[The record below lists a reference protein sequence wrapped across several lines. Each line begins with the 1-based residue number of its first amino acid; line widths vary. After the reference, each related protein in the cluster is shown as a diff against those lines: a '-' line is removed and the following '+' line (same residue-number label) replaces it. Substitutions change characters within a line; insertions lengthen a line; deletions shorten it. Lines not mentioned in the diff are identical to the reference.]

1 MKFIADF
8 HIHSAFS
15 RAVSRDMT
23 LDNLDVWGRKKGLKV
38 IGTGDFTHPRWFSDI
53 ESLLEPA
60 EQGLFKIKSKDNG
73 TRFLLSS
80 EISSIYSRGGATRR
94 VHNLIFSPDIITVK
108 KISEALL
115 KRGANLISDGRPI
128 IGIDSEELV
137 KIVMEANAEAVVIP
151 AHAWT
156 PWFSVF
162 GSMSGFDSL
171 EECYGEQTKNIFA
184 IETGLSSDPEMNW
197 RLSKLDNISL
207 ISNSDSHS
215 LQRLGREANI
225 FDTDLSYRGIIDA
238 IRLRDKSKFLMTI
251 EFFPE
256 EGKYHFDGDRA
267 CGVSLSPEET
277 AKLGGKCSSCGKPL
291 TIGVLNRVYQLADR
305 PAGYKDDRR
314 VPYKNLIPLDE
325 IIAEAYGV
333 GTSSKKVKGEYERIV
348 SVVGNELEVLL
359 NKSEEEL
366 LAGIDGKIVEGIIK
380 VRQGE
385 VEITPGYDGEYGK
398 IKIFGVEKKA
408 TLF

>member
-23 LDNLDVWGRKKGLKV
+23 FDNLGAWGKKKGLKV
-38 IGTGDFTHPRWFSDI
+38 IGTGDFTHPRWLADI

-60 EQGLFKIKSKDNG
+60 EPGLYKLRSGDQG
-73 TRFLLSS
+73 TRFLLTA
-80 EISSIYSRGGATRR
+80 EISSIYSRAGATRR
-94 VHNLIFSPDIITVK
+94 VHNLVFAPDVATVK
-108 KISEALL
+108 KINEALL
-115 KRGANLISDGRPI
+115 KRGANLLSDGRPI
-128 IGIDSEELV
+128 IGLDSEELV
-137 KIVMEANAEAVVIP
+137 KIILEADSGAAVVP

-184 IETGLSSDPEMNW
+184 IETGLSSDPSMNW
-197 RLSKLDNISL
+197 RLSELDGISL

-225 FDTDLSYRGIIDA
+225 FDTEFSYSGVMEA
-238 IRLRDKSKFLMTI
+238 IRSRDKNRFLMTI

-256 EGKYHFDGDRA
+256 EGKYHFDGNRA
-267 CGVSLSPEET
+267 CGISLSPEET
-277 AKLGGKCSSCGKPL
+277 MKLKGICPACGKSL

-305 PAGYKDDRR
+305 PAGYTDPRR

-325 IIAEAYGV
+325 IVAEAYGV
-333 GTSSKKVKGEYERIV
+333 GTASKKVKQEYERIV
-348 SVVGNELEVLL
+348 SVVGDEIEVLMD
-359 NKSEEEL
+359 KSESEL
-366 LAGIDGKIVEGIIK
+366 SSGIDEKIVEGIMK
-380 VRQGE
+380 VRRGE
-385 VEITPGYDGEYGK
+385 VKITPGYDGEYGK
-398 IKIFGVEKKA
+398 IRIFGVEKA
-408 TLF
+408 STLF

>member
-1 MKFIADF
+1 
-8 HIHSAFS
+8 
-15 RAVSRDMT
+15 
-23 LDNLDVWGRKKGLKV
+23 
-38 IGTGDFTHPRWFSDI
+38 
-53 ESLLEPA
+53 
-60 EQGLFKIKSKDNG
+60 
-73 TRFLLSS
+73 
-80 EISSIYSRGGATRR
+80 
-94 VHNLIFSPDIITVK
+94 
-108 KISEALL
+108 
-115 KRGANLISDGRPI
+115 
-128 IGIDSEELV
+128 
-137 KIVMEANAEAVVIP
+137 
-151 AHAWT
+151 
-156 PWFSVF
+156 
-162 GSMSGFDSL
+162 
-171 EECYGEQTKNIFA
+171 
-184 IETGLSSDPEMNW
+184 
-197 RLSKLDNISL
+197 
-207 ISNSDSHS
+207 
-215 LQRLGREANI
+215 
-225 FDTDLSYRGIIDA
+225 
-238 IRLRDKSKFLMTI
+238 MTI

>member
-23 LDNLDVWGRKKGLKV
+23 LDNLDIWGRKKGLKV

-53 ESLLEPA
+53 ENLLEPA
-60 EQGLFKIKSKDNG
+60 EPGLFKIKSEDNG

-80 EISSIYSRGGATRR
+80 EISSIYSRGGAARR
-94 VHNLIFSPDIITVK
+94 VHNLIFAPDILTVK
-108 KISEALL
+108 KISEAFL

-128 IGIDSEELV
+128 IGLDSEELV
-137 KIVMEANAEAVVIP
+137 KIVIEANAEAVVIP

-162 GSMSGFDSL
+162 GSMSGFNSL

-184 IETGLSSDPEMNW
+184 VETGLSSDPEMNW
-197 RLSKLDNISL
+197 RLSDLDNISL

-225 FDTDLSYRGIIDA
+225 FDADLSYRGIIDA
-238 IRLRDKSKFLMTI
+238 IRSRDKNKFLMTI

-256 EGKYHFDGDRA
+256 EGKYHFDGHRT
-267 CGVSLSPEET
+267 CGVSLSPEE
-277 AKLGGKCSSCGKPL
+277 AVKLNNKCPSCGKPL
-291 TIGVLNRVYQLADR
+291 TIGVLNRVCQLADR

-314 VPYKNLIPLDE
+314 VPYKNLIPLNE

-348 SVVGNELEVLL
+348 SVVGNESEVLL
-359 NKSEEEL
+359 DKSEEEL
-366 LAGIDGKIVEGIIK
+366 AAGIDGKIVEGIIK
-380 VRQGE
+380 VRKGE

-398 IKIFGVEKKA
+398 IKIFGVEKKNA
-408 TLF
+408 LF

>member
-23 LDNLDVWGRKKGLKV
+23 LENLDVWGRKKGLKV

-53 ESLLEPA
+53 ENLLEPA
-60 EQGLFKIKSKDNG
+60 EPGLFKIKSKDNS
-73 TRFLLSS
+73 TRFLLSA

-94 VHNLIFSPDIITVK
+94 VHNLIFSPDIVTVK

-137 KIVMEANAEAVVIP
+137 RIVMEANAEAVVIP

-197 RLSKLDNISL
+197 RLSKLDNVSL

-225 FDTDLSYRGIIDA
+225 FETDFSYRGIIDA
-238 IRLRDKSKFLMTI
+238 IRSRDKNKFLMTI

-277 AKLGGKCSSCGKPL
+277 AKLNGKCSFCGKPL

-325 IIAEAYGV
+325 IVAEAYGV

-348 SVVGNELEVLL
+348 SVVGSELDVLL

-366 LAGIDGKIVEGIIK
+366 AAGIDGKIVEGIVK
-380 VRQGE
+380 VRKGE

-398 IKIFGVEKKA
+398 IKIFGVEKKS